1 MGTSQSNNQT
11 VVISQLLLKT
21 KCKKPAHKAAADQSF
36 ISNNNSPKL
45 LLHNNAGY
53 DVDKGPVFIDNARP

>member
-1 MGTSQSNNQT
+1 MQ
-11 VVISQLLLKT
+11 
-21 KCKKPAHKAAADQSF
+21 KPAFKAAAYQSF
-36 ISNNNSPKL
+36 ISKYNSPKL